1 MSDGNERFDGSDAA
15 RSGGAGQTHGHEADP
30 ATGPIP
36 AQSGQPHPSSQ
47 SPWWS
52 QQAPHDQG
60 AQQQGSP
67 QQGPPTGGWHTTPY
81 APYSSYGPPA
91 VAPTGTD
98 RRRTGGRGR
107 IAAGALVLALAAGG
121 VGGGAV
127 ALLDNRAATGTTVGA
142 LSQTAT
148 GQPVAKAPDGTV
160 QQVAAKVLP
169 SVVQIQ
175 VVAGGSGGEGSGII
189 LSADGMILTNNHV
202 VAAAASGS
210 GSITVSFNDGS
221 TAPATIVGR
230 DPSSDIAVIKV
241 DGQSNLAP
249 IALGSSSSLAVG
261 QNVVAIGSPL
271 GLAGTVTSGIVSS
284 LNRPVR
290 ASGDTSS
297 AGQSSVLDAIQTDAA
312 INPGNSGGAL
322 VNMNGELIGINSAIA
337 SLGASSPGA
346 QSGSIGLG
354 FAIPIDQA
362 RRVATELTKNGVA
375 TQAVLGVS
383 VASSGSPSSSA
394 PTSKGAT
401 IGAVTPNGAAAKAGI
416 AAGSVITK
424 MDNRIIPDGD
434 TLVAAV
440 RSHAPGDTVTLTVAD
455 SGGATRTVQVTLG
468 SQTVAVK

>member
-15 RSGGAGQTHGHEADP
+15 RSGGAGQTQGHEADP

-36 AQSGQPHPSSQ
+36 AQSGQPHTSSQ

-52 QQAPHDQG
+52 QQAPRDQG

-67 QQGPPTGGWHTTPY
+67 QQGPPMGGWHTTPY

-91 VAPTGTD
+91 VASTGTD

-202 VAAAASGS
+202 VAAASGS

-249 IALGSSSSLAVG
+249 IAVGSSSSLAVG

-362 RRVATELTKNGVA
+362 RRVATELMKNGVA

-383 VASSGSPSSSA
+383 VAGSGSPSGAA
-394 PTSKGAT
+394 PTSNGAT

>member
-1 MSDGNERFDGSDAA
+1 M
-15 RSGGAGQTHGHEADP
+15 
-30 ATGPIP
+30 
-36 AQSGQPHPSSQ
+36 
-47 SPWWS
+47 
-52 QQAPHDQG
+52 
-60 AQQQGSP
+60 
-67 QQGPPTGGWHTTPY
+67 GGWHTTPY

-91 VAPTGTD
+91 VASTGTD

-169 SVVQIQ
+169 SVVQME

-362 RRVATELTKNGVA
+362 RRVATELMKNGVA

-383 VASSGSPSSSA
+383 VAGSGSPSGSA

>member
-15 RSGGAGQTHGHEADP
+15 RSGGAGQTQGHEADP

-36 AQSGQPHPSSQ
+36 AQSGHPHTSSQ

-52 QQAPHDQG
+52 QQAPYDQG

-67 QQGPPTGGWHTTPY
+67 QQGPPMGGWHTTPY

-91 VAPTGTD
+91 VASTGTD

-121 VGGGAV
+121 VGGGVV

-169 SVVQIQ
+169 SVVQME

-249 IALGSSSSLAVG
+249 IAVGSSSSLAVG

-362 RRVATELTKNGVA
+362 RRVATELMKNGVA

-383 VASSGSPSSSA
+383 VAGSGSPSGAA
-394 PTSKGAT
+394 PTSNGAT

>member
-1 MSDGNERFDGSDAA
+1 M
-15 RSGGAGQTHGHEADP
+15 
-30 ATGPIP
+30 
-36 AQSGQPHPSSQ
+36 
-47 SPWWS
+47 
-52 QQAPHDQG
+52 
-60 AQQQGSP
+60 
-67 QQGPPTGGWHTTPY
+67 GGWHTTPY

-91 VAPTGTD
+91 VASTGTD

-202 VAAAASGS
+202 VVAAAASGS

-249 IALGSSSSLAVG
+249 IAVGSSSSLAVG

-297 AGQSSVLDAIQTDAA
+297 ARQSSVLDAIQTDAA

-362 RRVATELTKNGVA
+362 RRVATELMKNGVA

-383 VASSGSPSSSA
+383 VAGSGSPSGAA
-394 PTSKGAT
+394 PTSNGAT